1 MTMNPEEERKR
12 REEETTEQTRL
23 NALYQADQDRR
34 SLAAAIAYDET
45 KPSIEKRR
53 RAQAMAN
60 TPEAWAERNDT
71 DPFTG
76 E

>member
-1 MTMNPEEERKR
+1 MTPEDERKR
-12 REEETTEQTRL
+12 RAEDIAEQKRI
-23 NALYQADQDRR
+23 NDAYQADQDKR

-60 TPEAWAERNDT
+60 TPEAWAERNDF
-71 DPFTG
+71 DVLD

>member
-1 MTMNPEEERKR
+1 MTPEDERKR
-12 REEETTEQTRL
+12 RAEDIAEQKRV
-23 NALYQADQDRR
+23 NDAYQADQDKR

-60 TPEAWAERNDT
+60 TPEAWAKRNDF
-71 DPFTG
+71 DVFD